1 MDVYYFIIISST
13 RDFKS
18 QNSFAFAKHIFLAE
32 KRTNQVHGSLK
43 LEGREQ
49 MQRNPAVTS
58 HVWST
63 IISSLILPSA
73 VLWFCLLPWKTL
85 TKSLQEQPTRILTN
99 QLGSQGETFWISKC
113 KRTAV
118 AELDAEGWFV
128 DAWPPAAECL
138 LPLSPV
144 AAPLH
149 SAPISHLRP
158 PLPRCTCVH
167 TVSCF
172 PLLLSDYALDQAQGN
187 KSSPMTVL
195 SIYLFIVLVLNFTF
209 RGTNN
214 HTYI

>member
-1 MDVYYFIIISST
+1 MDVYYFIIIPST
-13 RDFKS
+13 RNFKS
-18 QNSFAFAKHIFLAE
+18 QHSFAFAKHIFLAE

-43 LEGREQ
+43 LEG

-58 HVWST
+58 HAWST

-149 SAPISHLRP
+149 STPLQSATCDHRSPAVRVYTLYPVSPSFCPIMHWIRP
-158 PLPRCTCVH
+158 RVTKV
-167 TVSCF
+167 
-172 PLLLSDYALDQAQGN
+172 LLWPSFR
-187 KSSPMTVL
+187 S
-195 SIYLFIVLVLNFTF
+195 TF
-209 RGTNN
+209 S
-214 HTYI
+214 